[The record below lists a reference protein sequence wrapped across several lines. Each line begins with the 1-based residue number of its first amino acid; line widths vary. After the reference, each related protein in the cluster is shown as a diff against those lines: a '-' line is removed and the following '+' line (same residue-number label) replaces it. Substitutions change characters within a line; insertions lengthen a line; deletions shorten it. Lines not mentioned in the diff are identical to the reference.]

1 MFNIFFKKERASK
14 EALDTANYIINNLD
28 VEEARANHDGSISI
42 KIKDFESE
50 VLIHRNGE
58 LFNGN
63 KEEFVK
69 IFERIKKRE
78 KRVLALADKIEK
90 LLDWDSEGKYIRLFL
105 NERF

>member
-14 EALDTANYIINNLD
+14 EALDTANYIINNLE